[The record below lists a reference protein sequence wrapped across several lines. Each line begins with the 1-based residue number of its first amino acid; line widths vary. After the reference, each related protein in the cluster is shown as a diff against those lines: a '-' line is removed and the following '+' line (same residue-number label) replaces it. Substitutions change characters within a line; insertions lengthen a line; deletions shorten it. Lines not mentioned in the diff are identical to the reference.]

1 MSKAVTWIK
10 TTINTACVYYGFP
23 HLIKKWLKICCFTL
37 FCEFLNL
44 QYWATAY
51 LFMPQIATQITVLSL
66 HLVVIIN
73 NSKGPNY
80 L

>member
-10 TTINTACVYYGFP
+10 TTINTACVYW
-23 HLIKKWLKICCFTL
+23 LKWLKICCFTL
-37 FCEFLNL
+37 FCEFLNFAI
-44 QYWATAY
+44 YWATAY
-51 LFMPQIATQITVLSL
+51 LFVPQIATQFEYTVLSG
-66 HLVVIIN
+66 HLVVIMN